1 MSQTGSAS
9 SKRMEM
15 NSPIGHDS
23 FIRRAIEIADGAV
36 RHGNHP
42 FGALLVRNGQIVL
55 EAENTVNTEHDV
67 TTHAELNLVRLA
79 VRQCE
84 PPFLADCTLYAST
97 EPCAMCS
104 GAIYWAGIGT
114 VVFACS
120 AQRLAH
126 FAGDHLS
133 VPCRSVFAMGVR
145 ETTLIGPILESEAE
159 QAHASYWPQLKISG
173 K

>member
-1 MSQTGSAS
+1 MSNATAH
-9 SKRMEM
+9 E
-15 NSPIGHDS
+15 P
-23 FIRRAIEIADGAV
+23 FIRRAIEIAADAV

-55 EAENTVNTEHDV
+55 EVENTVNTEHDV
-67 TTHAELNLVRLA
+67 TAHAELNLVRLA
-79 VRQCE
+79 VRQFE
-84 PPFLADCTLYAST
+84 PPFLADCTLYASA

-114 VVFACS
+114 VLFACS

-133 VPCRSVFAMGVR
+133 VPCRSIFAMGVR
-145 ETTLIGPILESEAE
+145 ETTVVGPILESEAE
-159 QAHASYWPQLKISG
+159 QAHAGYWPQ
-173 K
+173 